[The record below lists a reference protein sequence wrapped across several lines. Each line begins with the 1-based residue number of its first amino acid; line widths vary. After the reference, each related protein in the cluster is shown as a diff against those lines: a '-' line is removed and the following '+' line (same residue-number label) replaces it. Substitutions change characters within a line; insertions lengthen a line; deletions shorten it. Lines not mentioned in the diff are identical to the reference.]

1 MRFCRRCLYPE
12 SHPLG
17 LTFNDDGICS
27 GCLVHDE
34 KYSLDWN
41 ERLDKLKKIVLPY
54 KSATGNNFDC
64 IIPVSGSVESFF
76 IVHVVKNILKLNP
89 LLVSYNRLYN
99 TSVGIRN
106 LSRLKTVFDCDLLS
120 LNVNPQTVRKIT
132 RYTLE
137 KFGNINWHILA
148 GSSVFPVQTS
158 VRLGIPLIIWGAHQ
172 GVEQVGMYSHLH
184 EIEMTRRYRRNHDL
198 FGYEA
203 DDLLDIF
210 NNLTDSDIWQYRYP
224 TDSELYSTGVRG
236 IYLSNYIPWDPK
248 SQNEFVIST
257 YGCKGAKQNR
267 TFDTYE
273 HSDCFNYLNLHDQ
286 LKLFKHGY
294 SRVTDHAVRE
304 IRHKRL
310 SRHQAHSLVVFHE
323 LQSPQ
328 HLSMFKHWINL
339 SDSGLRFIL
348 ESMQNSLFFNTSDPL
363 DTNFRTCRDFDQFAH
378 DDSSFESTFLP
389 FDTFDQKSY
398 ITIGKGW
405 P

>member
-76 IVHVVKNILKLNP
+76 IVHVVKIFLNLIP
-89 LLVSYNRLYN
+89 FWFLTIVFIIHLLVSVIYL
-99 TSVGIRN
+99 V
-106 LSRLKTVFDCDLLS
+106 LKNSFDCDLLS

-203 DDLLDIF
+203 DDLLDI
-210 NNLTDSDIWQYRYP
+210 
-224 TDSELYSTGVRG
+224 
-236 IYLSNYIPWDPK
+236 
-248 SQNEFVIST
+248 
-257 YGCKGAKQNR
+257 
-267 TFDTYE
+267 
-273 HSDCFNYLNLHDQ
+273 
-286 LKLFKHGY
+286 
-294 SRVTDHAVRE
+294 
-304 IRHKRL
+304 
-310 SRHQAHSLVVFHE
+310 
-323 LQSPQ
+323 
-328 HLSMFKHWINL
+328 
-339 SDSGLRFIL
+339 
-348 ESMQNSLFFNTSDPL
+348 
-363 DTNFRTCRDFDQFAH
+363 
-378 DDSSFESTFLP
+378 
-389 FDTFDQKSY
+389 
-398 ITIGKGW
+398 
-405 P
+405 

>member
-54 KSATGNNFDC
+54 KSASGNNFDC
-64 IIPVSGSVESFF
+64 IIPVSGCVESFF

-106 LSRLKTVFDCDLLS
+106 LSLLKTVFDCDLLS

-224 TDSELYSTGVRG
+224 TDSQLHSTGVRG

-257 YGCKGAKQNR
+257 YGCKGAKAK
-267 TFDTYE
+267 
-273 HSDCFNYLNLHDQ
+273 S
-286 LKLFKHGY
+286 
-294 SRVTDHAVRE
+294 
-304 IRHKRL
+304 
-310 SRHQAHSLVVFHE
+310 
-323 LQSPQ
+323 
-328 HLSMFKHWINL
+328 HL
-339 SDSGLRFIL
+339 
-348 ESMQNSLFFNTSDPL
+348 
-363 DTNFRTCRDFDQFAH
+363 
-378 DDSSFESTFLP
+378 
-389 FDTFDQKSY
+389 
-398 ITIGKGW
+398 
-405 P
+405 